1 MNWHNFV
8 SGLQNKKFNLCSVT
22 FNNWPED
29 FDRSSWLHNNN
40 VNISSCCCF
49 CCFHLC
55 IKPLSSK
62 QSSWFCNKRY
72 YFQNVTSGTIL
83 LRCVKLMIVLTVVYD
98 LQNLVWKSL
107 SLLSIHPDSSFS
119 YYCLAQ
125 VEYEPVR
132 DMISTD
138 ISFQTFLTIP

>member
-1 MNWHNFV
+1 M
-8 SGLQNKKFNLCSVT
+8 GCKKK
-22 FNNWPED
+22 
-29 FDRSSWLHNNN
+29 SSINSQWLLITDQKILTGHHDCITIT
-40 VNISSCCCF
+40 ISTCCCF

-62 QSSWFCNKRY
+62 QSSRFCNKRY
-72 YFQNVTSGTIL
+72 YSQNVTSGIIL

-98 LQNLVWKSL
+98 IQNLVWKSL

-125 VEYEPVR
+125 AEYEPVR
-132 DMISTD
+132 DTISTD
-138 ISFQTFLTIP
+138 ISFQNYLTIP